1 MYFKPVVVD
10 QHFKRIMVLAFFSF
24 LLSLDDYVPLSHL
37 KFVFLAVLGI
47 KLEVARIKI
56 GFEAR
61 LRPFSIHPLGK
72 AIEVQFG
79 ELLSFCLGKLS
90 VAAAVVVVVG
100 REVVAIV
107 VVDVTYTSSLL
118 SLTYIEWPI

>member
-1 MYFKPVVVD
+1 M
-10 QHFKRIMVLAFFSF
+10 RRA
-24 LLSLDDYVPLSHL
+24 
-37 KFVFLAVLGI
+37 
-47 KLEVARIKI
+47 
-56 GFEAR
+56 FEAR

-79 ELLSFCLGKLS
+79 ELSSFCLGKLS

>member
-61 LRPFSIHPLGK
+61 LRPLGQSARQPHK
-72 AIEVQFG
+72 MTHFI
-79 ELLSFCLGKLS
+79 CLRIL
-90 VAAAVVVVVG
+90 
-100 REVVAIV
+100 
-107 VVDVTYTSSLL
+107 
-118 SLTYIEWPI
+118 

>member
-1 MYFKPVVVD
+1 M
-10 QHFKRIMVLAFFSF
+10 RRA
-24 LLSLDDYVPLSHL
+24 
-37 KFVFLAVLGI
+37 
-47 KLEVARIKI
+47 
-56 GFEAR
+56 FEAR

-90 VAAAVVVVVG
+90 VAAAVVVVG

>member
-10 QHFKRIMVLAFFSF
+10 QHFKRIIVLAFFSF

-61 LRPFSIHPLGK
+61 LRPLGQSARQPHK
-72 AIEVQFG
+72 NDSFYLFTDTVKLQKFG
-79 ELLSFCLGKLS
+79 SFCVGRFLISFCCFSRKLS
-90 VAAAVVVVVG
+90 QQGIWRGKEIGAF
-100 REVVAIV
+100 I
-107 VVDVTYTSSLL
+107 
-118 SLTYIEWPI
+118 

>member
-1 MYFKPVVVD
+1 
-10 QHFKRIMVLAFFSF
+10 MVLAFFSF

-61 LRPFSIHPLGK
+61 LRPLGI
-72 AIEVQFG
+72 ATTITLANTRLAVIE
-79 ELLSFCLGKLS
+79 
-90 VAAAVVVVVG
+90 
-100 REVVAIV
+100 
-107 VVDVTYTSSLL
+107 D
-118 SLTYIEWPI
+118 